1 MTSSPPSPGPS
12 PGPGALFHIVGARP
26 NFMKLAPVF
35 LSLQGHCRQAV
46 IHTGQHYDKR
56 MSGDFFDILGLPDP
70 DFNLGVG
77 SGSHAA
83 QTARIM
89 LGLEPLFADHEPGAV
104 VVYGDVNSTLAAALV
119 AAKLHIPIVHVEA
132 GLRARDR
139 TMPEEQNRVVTDQL
153 SDLLL
158 THSAEAD
165 DNLRAEGVALERIH
179 FVGNVMIDTL
189 ARMLPMAAQKAAYRD
204 LPDTFAL
211 VTLHRPSNVDDADK
225 LAALAAHLNALSE
238 TIEIV
243 FPVHPRTRARL
254 DAMHF
259 KPASSRLR
267 LIEPQDYLSFIYLQQ
282 QARVVIT
289 DSGGIQEETTHL
301 GTPCLTLRANTER
314 PVTITDGTNTLI
326 GDDPAAI
333 APHVRDVLEGRYKT
347 GAQPQFWDGQTGPRI
362 RDLLTGAFPCAAI

>member
-1 MTSSPPSPGPS
+1 MTSSQPDI
-12 PGPGALFHIVGARP
+12 GPGALFHIVGARP

-35 LSLQGHCRQAV
+35 LALQGHCRQAV

-77 SGSHAA
+77 SGSHAE

-89 LGLEPLFADHEPGAV
+89 LGLEPLFTAHKPGAV

-119 AAKLHIPIVHVEA
+119 ATKLHIPIVHVEA

-165 DNLRAEGVALERIH
+165 DNLRAEGVAAERIH

-189 ARMLPMAAQKAAYRD
+189 ARMLPMAAEKASYRD
-204 LPDTFAL
+204 LPDQFAL
-211 VTLHRPSNVDDADK
+211 VTLHRPSNVDDSAK
-225 LAALAAHLNALSE
+225 LAALADELNALSE
-238 TIEIV
+238 MIPIV

-254 DAMHF
+254 EAANF
-259 KPASSRLR
+259 VPASDRLR
-267 LIEPQDYLSFIYLQQ
+267 LIEPMDYLNFIYLQQ
-282 QARVVIT
+282 QATVVIT

-333 APHVRDVLEGRYKT
+333 APHVRAVLDGRYKT
-347 GAQPQFWDGQTGPRI
+347 GASPQFWDGQTGPRI
-362 RDLLTGAFPCAAI
+362 RDLLAKAFPCAVI